1 MGRKTPDT
9 QSGRN
14 SAWTLACVSL
24 GCNHSTLTFLG
35 DSGTSALSDWG
46 PEVKRSEAAQQL
58 WDGPWVLQEDLS
70 KAQRLSA
77 GMEWEASQFIHMLNP
92 AHDSFSHCPGS
103 LQ

>member
-1 MGRKTPDT
+1 MGRKNPDT

-46 PEVKRSEAAQQL
+46 LEVKHSEAAQQL

-70 KAQRLSA
+70 KAQRLST
-77 GMEWEASQFIHMLNP
+77 GMEWEAPAFLSLFI
-92 AHDSFSHCPGS
+92 C
-103 LQ
+103 